1 MSLSTVVLSVRVR
14 RELKEEAER
23 LGIDLRAV
31 VERALEE
38 EIKQARRM
46 RFKKLLEEALDAM
59 DVTVEDWVSAV
70 REARDER

>member
-1 MSLSTVVLSVRVR
+1 MSTVVLSVRVR